1 MSRICTIYRKWFK
14 VFSLFKT
21 SIEVIKMLKELFIL
35 VFKKDSRIVM
45 SYVILILAGQ
55 MTFEQVPNLYNLR
68 EMVELVL
75 TESAVA

>member
-1 MSRICTIYRKWFK
+1 M
-14 VFSLFKT
+14 FSTLKMV
-21 SIEVIKMLKELFIL
+21 IEVIKMMKELFIL

-75 TESAVA
+75 TESLEA

>member
-1 MSRICTIYRKWFK
+1 MNIEIIKMVK
-14 VFSLFKT
+14 
-21 SIEVIKMLKELFIL
+21 EVISM

-55 MTFEQVPNLYNLR
+55 MTFEQVPDLYNLR

-75 TESAVA
+75 TESV

>member
-1 MSRICTIYRKWFK
+1 M
-14 VFSLFKT
+14 FSLISMF
-21 SIEVIKMLKELFIL
+21 IQVIKMMKELFIL

-75 TESAVA
+75 TESLAA

>member
-1 MSRICTIYRKWFK
+1 
-14 VFSLFKT
+14 
-21 SIEVIKMLKELFIL
+21 MLKELLIL

-75 TESAVA
+75 TESVAA

>member
-1 MSRICTIYRKWFK
+1 MFGRIR
-14 VFSLFKT
+14 VVLQVLR
-21 SIEVIKMLKELFIL
+21 EVISMT
-35 VFKKDSRIVM
+35 FKKDSRIVM

-75 TESAVA
+75 TEV